1 MPRVSRKKILFLHS
15 EYNSSAQIMLNKIPA
30 KYFVSKLIQWDPKF
44 AYEFFEAHDRLE
56 WGLSVKKTKIQSV
69 TFGITAISALLK
81 LNYV

>member
-1 MPRVSRKKILFLHS
+1 MF
-15 EYNSSAQIMLNKIPA
+15 NKVPA
-30 KYFVSKLIQWDPKF
+30 KYFVSRLIQWDPKF

-56 WGLSVKKTKIQSV
+56 WGLSVKETKIQSI